1 LQNAEPPQLIVAAV
15 PLMTGRT
22 APPRHAQRNE
32 DDRIMADQGRLSHH
46 RETFDAADALSRDNA
61 GALSPATR
69 RTTLRRM
76 LSSLAGLSLLSG
88 LIVTSAMAAGEP
100 DHGPAIVNV
109 VTFTVPPAGMARF
122 LRISEDN
129 SRTSV
134 KEEPGCLGFDVLR
147 PEGEPDKVMLIET
160 YRDEAA
166 YKAHRVTPHFLAFV
180 KGAQEIGA
188 QRTAQVATR
197 YFHGGD
203 ASYSG

>member
-1 LQNAEPPQLIVAAV
+1 
-15 PLMTGRT
+15 
-22 APPRHAQRNE
+22 
-32 DDRIMADQGRLSHH
+32 MADQGRLSHH
-46 RETFDAADALSRDNA
+46 RGTFDAADALSRDAADALSRDNA

-100 DHGPAIVNV
+100 DRGPAIVNV